1 MTITTKVEGR
11 TYADLSVWGK
21 RFDKRAMKELAGY
34 LSCGN
39 MGASQA
45 LAFAANDPATTGT
58 KPIMINGHTQLCIA
72 EADADWSDAATAST
86 LVAGNARGIV
96 MANGYSQWLIC
107 FARST
112 GLLRIDTAG
121 TYALDAS
128 VVTEGV
134 IIPHWDS
141 SVWAP
146 IALFIVD
153 AGGAVTLGTTDIS
166 AITTIHQLLS
176 PVLPDSSVLQAN

>member
-1 MTITTKVEGR
+1 MTATTKVEGR
-11 TYADLSVWGK
+11 TYADLSTWGK

-45 LAFAANDPATTGT
+45 LAFAAADPATTGT
-58 KPIMINGHTQLCIA
+58 KPIMINGHIQLCIA
-72 EADADWSDAATAST
+72 ESDADWSDATTAAT
-86 LVAGNARGIV
+86 LVAGDARGTV
-96 MANGYSQWLIC
+96 MANGYSQWLAC
-107 FARST
+107 YARAT
-112 GLLRIDTAG
+112 GLLRIDLAG
-121 TYALDAS
+121 TYALDAA

-134 IIPHWDS
+134 IMPKWDS

-166 AITTIHQLLS
+166 GITTIHQLLS
-176 PVLPDSSVLQAN
+176 PILPDPSVFAN